1 MCESYLVSVHGNMVK
16 WAQMIEVFA
25 GLLSRSERERFAEIE
40 PLRDKRR
47 AGFFDAEDWRAFGF
61 SCREAASYWLRRV
74 RGARCEVGELPYVEC
89 GPIAPA
95 RRRPHPES
103 LWRW

>member
-1 MCESYLVSVHGNMVK
+1 MRVSLVSVAVRWYNLGVDAAMVLD
-16 WAQMIEVFA
+16 AAEMV
-25 GLLSRSERERFAEIE
+25 RFAEVV

-47 AGFFDAEDWRAFGF
+47 AGFFDTKDWRAFGF

-74 RGARCEVGELPYVEC
+74 RGETREVGELPYVEC